1 MLLGASEQRQ
11 GEYFAWL
18 CQSKHKGC
26 SAEKGECLNKSAMPA
41 EDKTWPAIS
50 QQWHVP

>member
-18 CQSKHKGC
+18 CQHKGC
-26 SAEKGECLNKSAMPA
+26 SAEKGGCLNKSAKPA

-50 QQWHVP
+50 